1 MPFTNSTA
9 VQAALISWPNLTMST
24 AQAQDLMTL
33 GEDRIYRELRVRS
46 METTIQSTITTSGTI
61 AVPSDYV
68 ELKNAIIQTS
78 PVQTLQRKS
87 VDWINTHYPTRSGCG
102 KPHFI
107 ARDGANFVFGP
118 SSDSTYVVSLNYY
131 KRQATAVNGTL
142 EGILLDAPGL
152 WLYASL
158 CETEPLFGR
167 DTRLPVWEAKYTQ
180 IKNLVEL
187 EDKREQSSGAPLAMT
202 PG

>member
-33 GEDRIYRELRVRS
+33 GEDRVYRELRVRS

-87 VDWINTHYPTRSGCG
+87 VDWINTHYPTRSGG
-102 KPHFI
+102 GVPHFI
-107 ARDGANFVFGP
+107 ARDGSNFIFGP

-142 EGILLDAPGL
+142 DGILLTAPGL

-167 DTRLPVWEAKYTQ
+167 DARLPVWEAKYTQ

-187 EDKREQSSGAPLAMT
+187 EDKRELSSGAPLAMT